1 MRVPKTPKND
11 FSIETILSNPVD
23 HRALKG
29 FIDEAIISK
38 QKVKLENEG
47 LADIRNEAK
56 DKLGIPPGLFNH
68 LVKTK
73 FNESLQA
80 EREKMENIDTTL
92 VALYGE
98 DDGKANFGDSNE
110 DIGND

>member
-1 MRVPKTPKND
+1 MRAPKTPKND

-23 HRALKG
+23 SRALKG
-29 FIDEAIISK
+29 FIDEAIIAK

-73 FNESLQA
+73 FNESLKA
-80 EREKMENIDTTL
+80 EREKMETTDTTL
-92 VALYGE
+92 VSLYGE
-98 DDGKANFGDSNE
+98 DEGVAAFGDSNE
-110 DIGND
+110 DIGDE